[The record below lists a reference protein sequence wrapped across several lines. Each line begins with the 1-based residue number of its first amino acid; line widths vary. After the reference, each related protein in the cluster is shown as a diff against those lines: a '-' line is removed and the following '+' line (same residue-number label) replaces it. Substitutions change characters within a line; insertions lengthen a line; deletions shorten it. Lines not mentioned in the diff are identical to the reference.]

1 MAKNV
6 QLVFQ
11 IGWKLI
17 HIKYD
22 KGEWLIFAKNV
33 LRHLVTH
40 NAPPSKVIKTCSEC
54 GQEFIIGD
62 EYFQTEYGDFCDYH
76 FHDTE
81 KGKIIVTVEGDG
93 IGEEMEKMKLIQK
106 IPHVICAD
114 MMMAY
119 SEDELDAEREK
130 LVNSP
135 DVPHVLNDENIN
147 LKDITYYGDLKKKI
161 N

>member
-1 MAKNV
+1 MNISSIVIQAKSLHV
-6 QLVFQ
+6 EEIVEVC
-11 IGWKLI
+11 K
-17 HIKYD
+17 K
-22 KGEWLIFAKNV
+22 
-33 LRHLVTH
+33 
-40 NAPPSKVIKTCSEC
+40 S
-54 GQEFIIGD
+54 
-62 EYFQTEYGDFCDYH
+62 DFCDYH

-119 SEDELDAEREK
+119 SEDELDSEREK
-130 LVNSP
+130 LERSP
-135 DVPHVLNDENIN
+135 DVPAVVNNENITV
-147 LKDITYYGDLKKKI
+147 KDITYYGDLKKKI